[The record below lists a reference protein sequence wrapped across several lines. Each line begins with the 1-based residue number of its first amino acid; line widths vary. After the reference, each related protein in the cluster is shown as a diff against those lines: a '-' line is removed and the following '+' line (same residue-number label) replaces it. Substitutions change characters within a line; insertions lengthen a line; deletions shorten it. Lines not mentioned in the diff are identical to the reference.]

1 MQSNIYSLKNSK
13 ICRYVHMYAKMI
25 GNYENNICIIN
36 NFY

>member
-1 MQSNIYSLKNSK
+1 MQLNIYSLKTCK
-13 ICRYVHMYAKMI
+13 TRRCMHMYAKMI